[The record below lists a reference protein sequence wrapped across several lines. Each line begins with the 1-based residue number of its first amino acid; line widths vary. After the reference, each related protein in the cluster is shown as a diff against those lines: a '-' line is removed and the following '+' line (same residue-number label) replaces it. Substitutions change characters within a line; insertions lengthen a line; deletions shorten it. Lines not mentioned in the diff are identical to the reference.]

1 MKTAKEILEPIQYQN
16 HDDLTYYY
24 HDDVIKA
31 MQEQAIAFAEWI
43 ETTNW
48 SRSTENCLW
57 YSFDVQDTG
66 ITTAELYTL
75 FNTNNTNNG
84 E

>member
-1 MKTAKEILEPIQYQN
+1 MNKDEKVLASTTANGMREITQERAKQ
-16 HDDLTYYY
+16 
-24 HDDVIKA
+24 A

-43 ETTNW
+43 VYERW
-48 SRSTENCLW
+48 KIEFKQQRH
-57 YSFDVQDTG
+57 F
-66 ITTAELYTL
+66 TTAELYTL

>member
-31 MQEQAIAFAEWI
+31 MQEQAIAFAEWMSKAI
-43 ETTNW
+43 ESNYQSNGNWFVKDKGIVTT
-48 SRSTENCLW
+48 T
-57 YSFDVQDTG
+57 
-66 ITTAELYTL
+66 ELYTL

>member
-1 MKTAKEILEPIQYQN
+1 MNKDEIVLASTTANGMREITQERANQ
-16 HDDLTYYY
+16 
-24 HDDVIKA
+24 A

-48 SRSTENCLW
+48 SRSTENWLW

-66 ITTAELYTL
+66 ITTTELYTL

>member
-1 MKTAKEILEPIQYQN
+1 MNKDEIVLASTTANGMREITQERANQ
-16 HDDLTYYY
+16 
-24 HDDVIKA
+24 A
-31 MQEQAIAFAEWI
+31 MQEQAIAFAEWADANYYRLGV
-43 ETTNW
+43 TNQW
-48 SRSTENCLW
+48 SKTISMKN
-57 YSFDVQDTG
+57 S